1 MTKTVRAIRFHTAAA
16 LAAVMASGLGLT
28 PPPVS
33 AAAENLEVDWSDPE
47 IAKFLRERTTRPPQS
62 VSAED
67 QAALSRLRLPVIAFD
82 RPPGVVGRAFGVEAA
97 PKLQRELVTDPDN
110 PVWYTI
116 VDRYGDLVITVDADL
131 RIQRDLPAD
140 TKIYTPPPSA
150 AAEPQI
156 DVIDANVEEGMEG
169 LVAEYSVRKFPDIP
183 YRVTIECTTAT
194 KQLCTDKA
202 ALLRDREAL
211 QIISA
216 RPPQ

>member
-1 MTKTVRAIRFHTAAA
+1 MTVLAA
-16 LAAVMASGLGLT
+16 LAALVLAG
-28 PPPVS
+28 PRWS
-33 AAAENLEVDWSDPE
+33 ATAAPDTLKVNWSDPE
-47 IAKFLRERTTRPPQS
+47 IAKFMRERTTRPPQS
-62 VSAED
+62 VSAQDE
-67 QAALSRLRLPVIAFD
+67 AALSRLKLPVIAFD
-82 RPPGVVGRAFGVEAA
+82 RPPGVVGRAFGLEAA

-116 VDRYGDLVITVDADL
+116 VDRYGDLVVTIDADL
-131 RIQRDLPAD
+131 RVQRDLPAD
-140 TKIYTPPPSA
+140 TKIYTPPPGA

-156 DVIDANVEEGMEG
+156 DVIDGNVEEGMEG

-183 YRVTIECTTAT
+183 YRVTIECAPSTR
-194 KQLCTDKA
+194 QLCTDKA